1 MNAKDKW
8 VWTPLH
14 YACWKNR
21 GDTVELLLA
30 KGADLNAREEKG
42 KTLLSVA
49 REEGHTE
56 IVELL
61 RKHGAKE

>member
-1 MNAKDKW
+1 VNAKDKW

-14 YACWKNR
+14 YACWRNR
-21 GDTVELLLA
+21 KDTVEFLLA
-30 KGADLNAREEKG
+30 KAVDTNAQEESG
-42 KTLLSVA
+42 KTPLAVA
-49 REEGHTE
+49 ANQGHTE